1 MNDAL
6 TGKSYSFEDG
16 GKIEVIQVKQ
26 RDDGPWVTYQ
36 ISVNDSLPRKLTMHR
51 KEFMDHYKHLFG
63 PDDA

>member
-1 MNDAL
+1 MNDTL
-6 TGKSYSFEDG
+6 VGKSYSFEDG

-63 PDDA
+63 SDDA

>member
-1 MNDAL
+1 MNDTL
-6 TGKSYSFEDG
+6 VGKSYSFEDG
-16 GKIEVIQVKQ
+16 SKIEVIQVKQ

>member
-1 MNDAL
+1 MV
-6 TGKSYSFEDG
+6 GKSYSFEDG
-16 GKIEVIQVKQ
+16 SKIEVIQVKQ